1 MYFQFLRRPQQ
12 PPPPAPPPP
21 PPAPIQRPRRRHN
34 MWVRP
39 WLLQREERGAYHNI
53 MAHMYA
59 IDIPGFTNYMRM
71 TPEFFEMI
79 KSRLEPHLARQATN
93 YRAPISVG
101 EKLAL
106 TIRYLAT
113 GSPTH
118 HCPVS
123 SGLEDPPF
131 PSFYQRSAGPSR
143 MSSPEYLKCPTT
155 PDEWKELE
163 REFRIRWN
171 VPHSLGAL
179 DGKHVA
185 LKKPKNTGALYHNY
199 KGFFSIVM
207 LALVDG
213 QYKFRWV
220 DAGTEGSCSDGQ
232 IFNASQLKRRIEDGR
247 IGFPD
252 PAPIIQSGPD
262 VPYFILADD
271 AFALKTWLMN
281 PYGRRMLTREE
292 RIANYR
298 ISRGRRVVENAFG
311 ILVSRFRVM
320 RTTIELPPATVREVV
335 FTCVVLHNILRSQ
348 YQGQPGGQQ
357 PGEDDD
363 DDVPG
368 DCGLIGGAAGGGQ
381 DRNPAR
387 EAKRQRDYL
396 KGYFNNEGAVA
407 WQDGRL

>member
-1 MYFQFLRRPQQ
+1 MPPFNGRQIQQQLRAFLVFIQLQIIMYFHFLRQAQQ
-12 PPPPAPPPP
+12 PPAPPPA

-53 MAHMYA
+53 MADLYA
-59 IDIPGFTNYMRM
+59 TDIPGFTNYMRM

-79 KSRLEPHLARQATN
+79 KTRLEPHLARQATN
-93 YRAPISVG
+93 YRALISVG

-113 GSPTH
+113 GESYTSLSCQFRVGTSTISKFLPEVCGAIQDEFT
-118 HCPVS
+118 
-123 SGLEDPPF
+123 
-131 PSFYQRSAGPSR
+131 R
-143 MSSPEYLKCPTT
+143 EYLQCPTT
-155 PDEWKELE
+155 PYEWKELE

-171 VPHSLGAL
+171 VPHALGAL

-185 LKKPKNTGALYHNY
+185 LKKPKNSGALYHNY

-232 IFNASQLKRRIEDGR
+232 IFNASQLKRRIEDGGR
-247 IGFPD
+247 
-252 PAPIIQSGPD
+252 D
-262 VPYFILADD
+262 VPYLILADD
-271 AFALKTWLMN
+271 AFALKTWLMK
-281 PYGRRMLTREE
+281 PYGRRLLTREE

-320 RTTIELPPATVREVV
+320 RTTIELPP
-335 FTCVVLHNILRSQ
+335 
-348 YQGQPGGQQ
+348 
-357 PGEDDD
+357 
-363 DDVPG
+363 
-368 DCGLIGGAAGGGQ
+368 
-381 DRNPAR
+381 RNS
-387 EAKRQRDYL
+387 
-396 KGYFNNEGAVA
+396 
-407 WQDGRL
+407 